1 MERELRRLN
10 CSMCFFSTVI
20 PRSLTYHYV
29 RNHRFD
35 PKFTVKC
42 VVAGCTATFIKW
54 CSFKKHVLRKHRN
67 NHDKLLIDGP
77 LQYEPNVNGNDNILQ
92 SNKNDNILQP
102 YICENDNILQP
113 NIGK

>member
-1 MERELRRLN
+1 METEVRRRLN

-20 PRSLTYHYV
+20 PRSLTCHYV

-35 PKFTVKC
+35 PHFTIRC

-67 NHDKLLIDGP
+67 NHDKLLRDGP
-77 LQYEPNVNGNDNILQ
+77 LQDVLLQYEPNVYQ
-92 SNKNDNILQP
+92 M
-102 YICENDNILQP
+102 ENNNILQP
-113 NIGK
+113 NISEYILNLSRI